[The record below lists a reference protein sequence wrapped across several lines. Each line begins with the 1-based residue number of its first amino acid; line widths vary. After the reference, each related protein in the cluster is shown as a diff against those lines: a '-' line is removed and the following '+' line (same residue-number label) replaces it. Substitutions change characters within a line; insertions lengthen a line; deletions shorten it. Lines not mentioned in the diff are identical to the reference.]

1 METTF
6 YFLIFCNYKRSFVFL
21 GWLRLLSIV
30 IPHSHRNFIQ
40 EQTRSF
46 SQGDQ
51 SKLSDEVKNCHN
63 YVVEH
68 LQNQIK
74 TRDVFDL
81 HVVNMNTFVNVDAF
95 VREEEQYPSPSRS
108 AMNLPIGYRFLPT
121 DEELIVHYLKRKVY
135 SQPLSYNN
143 IPTVNYVLGGD
154 DEEKEWYLFSPRK
167 RISSGGTRVDRTT
180 PYGYWKASTDDMPIK
195 HNGEVVGYRN
205 TLVYC
210 KCKSPAG
217 TVKKTDWIMHEY
229 RLKDLPKLVDA
240 AENINRLSDEIVL
253 CRIHNH
259 NKNYRRNCNE
269 ARYTQYQRSQ
279 SIPTIEKRISSRSF
293 HQLLKLVI
301 VPIHCPK
308 IHLTVLMNPLRTKI

>member
-1 METTF
+1 MP
-6 YFLIFCNYKRSFVFL
+6 
-21 GWLRLLSIV
+21 LSEKKNS
-30 IPHSHRNFIQ
+30 IPQ
-40 EQTRSF
+40 
-46 SQGDQ
+46 
-51 SKLSDEVKNCHN
+51 
-63 YVVEH
+63 
-68 LQNQIK
+68 
-74 TRDVFDL
+74 
-81 HVVNMNTFVNVDAF
+81 
-95 VREEEQYPSPSRS
+95 SRS

-143 IPTVNYVLGGD
+143 IPTVNLYQYTPENLCDVLGGD

-180 PYGYWKASTDDMPIK
+180 PYRYWKASTVDKPIK

-217 TVKKTDWIMHEY
+217 TVKKTNWIMHEY

-240 AENINRLSDEIVL
+240 AENINRLLDEIVL

-259 NKNYRRNCNE
+259 NKNYRRNCNG
-269 ARYTQYQRSQ
+269 ARYTQYQRNQ
-279 SIPTIEKRISSRSF
+279 SIPTIEEANQQQIFSSAPETS
-293 HQLLKLVI
+293 HYA
-301 VPIHCPK
+301 
-308 IHLTVLMNPLRTKI
+308 NPLPQNSFDGIDEPSTDKDIEFLYDIMNM

>member
-1 METTF
+1 M
-6 YFLIFCNYKRSFVFL
+6 S
-21 GWLRLLSIV
+21 SIYM
-30 IPHSHRNFIQ
+30 S
-40 EQTRSF
+40 S
-46 SQGDQ
+46 
-51 SKLSDEVKNCHN
+51 
-63 YVVEH
+63 
-68 LQNQIK
+68 
-74 TRDVFDL
+74 
-81 HVVNMNTFVNVDAF
+81 NMNTFVNVDAF

-143 IPTVNYVLGGD
+143 IPTVNLYQYTPENLCDVLGGD

-180 PYGYWKASTDDMPIK
+180 PYGYWKASTGDMPIK

-240 AENINRLSDEIVL
+240 AENINRVYELLGAAPYDLIVGESVGIDGPWDADFGGGGSTAPAVGGGL
-253 CRIHNH
+253 GRPQPHARLGLGHNLVPE
-259 NKNYRRNCNE
+259 E
-269 ARYTQYQRSQ
+269 AKHR
-279 SIPTIEKRISSRSF
+279 
-293 HQLLKLVI
+293 
-301 VPIHCPK
+301 
-308 IHLTVLMNPLRTKI
+308 

>member
-1 METTF
+1 M
-6 YFLIFCNYKRSFVFL
+6 S
-21 GWLRLLSIV
+21 SIYM
-30 IPHSHRNFIQ
+30 S
-40 EQTRSF
+40 S
-46 SQGDQ
+46 
-51 SKLSDEVKNCHN
+51 
-63 YVVEH
+63 
-68 LQNQIK
+68 
-74 TRDVFDL
+74 
-81 HVVNMNTFVNVDAF
+81 NMNTFVNVDAF

-143 IPTVNYVLGGD
+143 IPTVNLYQYTPENLCDVLGGD

-180 PYGYWKASTDDMPIK
+180 PYGYWKASTGDKPIK

-210 KCKSPAG
+210 KCKSPTG
-217 TVKKTDWIMHEY
+217 TVKKTNWIMHEY

-240 AENINRLSDEIVL
+240 AENVNRLSDEIVL

-259 NKNYRRNCNE
+259 NKNYRRNCNG
-269 ARYTQYQRSQ
+269 ARYTQYQRNQ
-279 SIPTIEKRISSRSF
+279 SIPTIEEANQQQIFSSAPETS
-293 HQLLKLVI
+293 
-301 VPIHCPK
+301 HCA
-308 IHLTVLMNPLRTKI
+308 NPLPQNSFDGIDEPSTDKDIEFLYDIMNM

>member
-1 METTF
+1 M
-6 YFLIFCNYKRSFVFL
+6 S
-21 GWLRLLSIV
+21 SIYM
-30 IPHSHRNFIQ
+30 S
-40 EQTRSF
+40 S
-46 SQGDQ
+46 
-51 SKLSDEVKNCHN
+51 
-63 YVVEH
+63 
-68 LQNQIK
+68 
-74 TRDVFDL
+74 
-81 HVVNMNTFVNVDAF
+81 NMNTFVNVDAF

-143 IPTVNYVLGGD
+143 IPTVNLYQYTRKSHVVFMRKLYMNSCQENKQKLFVGSPTDVLGGD

-180 PYGYWKASTDDMPIK
+180 PYGYWKASTGDKPIK

-210 KCKSPAG
+210 KCKSPTG
-217 TVKKTDWIMHEY
+217 TVKKTNWIMHEY

-240 AENINRLSDEIVL
+240 AENVNRLSDEIVL

-259 NKNYRRNCNE
+259 NKNYRRNCNG
-269 ARYTQYQRSQ
+269 ARYTQYQRNQ
-279 SIPTIEKRISSRSF
+279 SIPTIEEANQQQIFSSAPETS
-293 HQLLKLVI
+293 
-301 VPIHCPK
+301 HCA
-308 IHLTVLMNPLRTKI
+308 NPLPPKFI

>member
-1 METTF
+1 M
-6 YFLIFCNYKRSFVFL
+6 S
-21 GWLRLLSIV
+21 SIYM
-30 IPHSHRNFIQ
+30 S
-40 EQTRSF
+40 S
-46 SQGDQ
+46 
-51 SKLSDEVKNCHN
+51 
-63 YVVEH
+63 
-68 LQNQIK
+68 
-74 TRDVFDL
+74 
-81 HVVNMNTFVNVDAF
+81 NMNTFVNVDAF

-121 DEELIVHYLKRKVY
+121 DEELIVHYLKSVQSAAVLQQHSHCQPVSIHSRKSMKQKLFVG
-135 SQPLSYNN
+135 S
-143 IPTVNYVLGGD
+143 PTDVLGGD

-180 PYGYWKASTDDMPIK
+180 PYGYWKASTGDKPIN

-217 TVKKTDWIMHEY
+217 TVKKTNWIMHEY

-259 NKNYRRNCNE
+259 NKNYRRNCDG
-269 ARYTQYQRSQ
+269 ARYTQYQRNQ
-279 SIPTIEKRISSRSF
+279 SIPTIEEANQQQIFSSAPETS
-293 HQLLKLVI
+293 
-301 VPIHCPK
+301 HCA
-308 IHLTVLMNPLRTKI
+308 NPLPQNSFDGIDEPSTDKDIEFLYDIMNM